1 MRHLHHWN
9 RLMGYP
15 YENCEFLKSAQIMK
29 QCPSDIGREVAFAGR
44 SNAGKSS
51 ALNTIT
57 KQKKL
62 ARTSKTPG
70 RTQLMNYFSFGVDD
84 RYLVDLPGYGFAK
97 VAKKVKDEW
106 NKHLANYLEKRRS
119 LVGLVILMDIR
130 HPLKEHDMEMIQW
143 GITSELPLR
152 LVLTKSDKLKRGPA
166 QSTLLKVRSQF
177 KQYDFVSVQTF
188 SSLNEDGVKELRAFL
203 DQNLYIDE
211 SEIIEGDVQDDS
223 PEE

>member
-1 MRHLHHWN
+1 
-9 RLMGYP
+9 MGYP
-15 YENCEFLKSAQIMK
+15 YENCEFLKSAQMLK

-57 KQKKL
+57 QQKKL
-62 ARTSKTPG
+62 ARISKTPG
-70 RTQLMNYFSFGVDD
+70 RTQLMNYFTFGADD

-119 LVGLVILMDIR
+119 LVALVILMDIR
-130 HPLKEHDMEMIQW
+130 HPLKDHDMEMIQW
-143 GITSELPLR
+143 AITSELPLR
-152 LVLTKSDKLKRGPA
+152 LVLTKSDKFKRGPA
-166 QSTLLKVRSQF
+166 QSTLLKVKKQF
-177 KQYDFVSVQTF
+177 KDYEFVTVQTF

-203 DQNLYIDE
+203 DQNLYLDE
-211 SEIIEGDVQDDS
+211 TPAYVEPEQENIPEGKK
-223 PEE
+223 

>member
-1 MRHLHHWN
+1 
-9 RLMGYP
+9 MGYP
-15 YENCEFLKSAQIMK
+15 YENCEFLKSAQILK
-29 QCPSDIGREVAFAGR
+29 QCPSDIGREIAFAGR

-62 ARTSKTPG
+62 ARISKTPG

-130 HPLKEHDMEMIQW
+130 HPLKDHDLEMIQW

-166 QSTLLKVRSQF
+166 QSTLLKVRSQY

-188 SSLNEDGVKELRAFL
+188 SSHNEDGVKELRKFL
-203 DQNLYIDE
+203 DQNLNIEATQSNEDYAPDE
-211 SEIIEGDVQDDS
+211 IPKE
-223 PEE
+223 